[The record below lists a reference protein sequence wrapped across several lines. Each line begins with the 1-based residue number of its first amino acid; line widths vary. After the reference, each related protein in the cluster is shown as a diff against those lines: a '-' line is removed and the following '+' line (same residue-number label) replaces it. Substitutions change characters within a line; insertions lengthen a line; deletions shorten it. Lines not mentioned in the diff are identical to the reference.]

1 MRRDKAFSVRDILH
15 GYIEVEK
22 EDAALLGSPFIQRLR
37 YIRQNDLGFLVFP
50 TLNTS
55 RFEHSLGVMHLAGQ
69 LAESALSN
77 AESRDSKELKKYLQ
91 LLWEE
96 VPRTQR
102 NADTFS
108 ADDLRMSF
116 RRAARW
122 YGLLHDVGHLPFS
135 HLTEHAVTDVFKGKG
150 IALVRQLYPE
160 ALASGFTKLHEAAGF
175 KIVKSL
181 KELLSKED
189 PQAAWM
195 TEQLMTNKDDAVN
208 PILTPLKNIL
218 DSEIDADRI
227 DSTARDG
234 KLSGGDFGNYD
245 IPRLIRN
252 ACLIKLEDGGW
263 RVLFSTRAIGPIE
276 GLLLER
282 YKTHRWIHFHPK
294 VLALKNAFRY
304 CVSEL
309 EWDAERWGQDKYY
322 IPSSGFFDD
331 SAVLRALWEVK
342 SKDSG
347 GVESLM
353 AARNAVLLRS
363 ETASPLW
370 KRTDEFH
377 GLCDEVVSKNKEW
390 QRDNYTL
397 PKLNE
402 LSRKDIDPMEKR
414 LNNDPPKGVHFL
426 INHLKLKPVE
436 LLRGEVDNKSACY
449 VIDESRNVTPL
460 SQQSGLV
467 ANLSNIISRE
477 PTISVCVLGDIQGVE
492 RKNEVREHFVKVAR
506 ELLKE
511 KSGSLSQKSRSN

>member
-1 MRRDKAFSVRDILH
+1 MKRDKAFSVRDILH

-22 EDAALLGSPFIQRLR
+22 EDAPLLSSPFIQRLR

-69 LAESALSN
+69 LADSALSN
-77 AESRDSKELKKYLQ
+77 AESRDGKEYEEYLQ
-91 LLWEE
+91 LLWDQ
-96 VPRTQR
+96 VPVIHR
-102 NADTFS
+102 NSDRFS
-108 ADDLRMSF
+108 SGNLRASF

-135 HLTEHAVTDVFKGKG
+135 HLTEHTVTDVFKGRG

-175 KIVKSL
+175 KIAKSI

-189 PQAAWM
+189 AQAAWM
-195 TEQLMTNKDDAVN
+195 TEQLMTNKDNAVN
-208 PILTPLKNIL
+208 SILAPLKDIL

-252 ACLIKLEDGGW
+252 ACLIKLDNGGW
-263 RVLFSTRAIGPIE
+263 RILFSTRAIGPIE

-304 CVSEL
+304 CISEL
-309 EWDAERWGQDKYY
+309 EWGPEKWSQDNYY

-331 SAVLRALWEVK
+331 STVLRALWGVK
-342 SKDSG
+342 PKDSSNA
-347 GVESLM
+347 ESLL
-353 AARNAVLLRS
+353 AARNAVLLRN

-370 KRTDEFH
+370 KRTEEFH
-377 GLCDEVVSKNKEW
+377 ELCDEVVEKNKEW
-390 QRDNYTL
+390 QRDNHDS

-402 LSRKDIDPMEKR
+402 LSRKDVESVERR
-414 LNNDPPKGVHFL
+414 LNENPPSGTHFL
-426 INHLKLKPVE
+426 ISHLKLKPVE
-436 LLRGEVDNKSACY
+436 LLRGGADDKSACY
-449 VIDESRNVTPL
+449 VTDDSRNVTPL

-477 PTISVCVLGDIQGVE
+477 PTISVCVLGDIQGKE

-506 ELLKE
+506 ELLRE
-511 KSGSLSQKSRSN
+511 KSKSSS